1 MREKNTKT
9 SLVFTLFL
17 LTKLTFLHL
26 SDCQPMDIRG
36 LFVRKH
42 GKLETENSPQQQVRL
57 FQEELGYVSLL
68 HASHETK
75 RRKERNAPHTRYLH
89 KRGSNVHSGVR
100 AEIARALAH
109 HIEGMEPNFKSA
121 TFQQLWSELK
131 EPLTVVMRPG
141 KIEDLLTELQ
151 KCNLGNTP
159 HGYEIPSDLDGIK
172 RDLVI
177 CKIYET
183 LEKNEETS
191 SAEKSKHN
199 KGDYASIWSLLKQPL
214 TSCFKVAELSSLMN
228 ELAQC
233 LPRFELAGIKY
244 QVPSK
249 MSEVKRDVII
259 CKVDELFNKPHVDDD
274 STGSGTE
281 V

>member
-1 MREKNTKT
+1 M
-9 SLVFTLFL
+9 
-17 LTKLTFLHL
+17 
-26 SDCQPMDIRG
+26 IRMFCFSC
-36 LFVRKH
+36 L
-42 GKLETENSPQQQVRL
+42 QQVKL
-57 FQEELGYVSLL
+57 FQEELGYVSFL
-68 HASHETK
+68 HASHEIK
-75 RRKERNAPHTRYLH
+75 RRKERDVPHRRYLH

-121 TFQQLWSELK
+121 SFQQLWSELK
-131 EPLTVVMRPG
+131 APLTVVMRPR
-141 KIEDLLTELQ
+141 KVEELLTDLE
-151 KCNLGNTP
+151 KCHLGNTL

-183 LEKNEETS
+183 LEKNAETS
-191 SAEKSKHN
+191 SGEKSNDN
-199 KGDYASIWSLLKQPL
+199 KREYAHIRNLLKQPL

-233 LPRFELAGIKY
+233 LPRFELAGINY

-249 MSEVKRDVII
+249 MSEVKRDVVI
-259 CKVDELFNKPHVDDD
+259 CKVDEVFNKTDDND
-274 STGSGTE
+274 SSGSGRE